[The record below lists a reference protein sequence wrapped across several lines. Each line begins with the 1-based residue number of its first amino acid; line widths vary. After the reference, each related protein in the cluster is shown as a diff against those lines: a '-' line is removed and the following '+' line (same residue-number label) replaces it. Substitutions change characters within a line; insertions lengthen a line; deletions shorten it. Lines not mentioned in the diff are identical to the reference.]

1 MAETNHVI
9 LTGTVAGAPEMSH
22 RVYDIDF
29 YRYAISVVRESGTA
43 DLLPCISPQGV
54 VEEGLV
60 QQGRRVTITGQIRSH
75 NSFAEGKSRLK
86 LSVFSSEVGPAL
98 TEEDQNDIVLDGY
111 ICKKPI
117 YRTTPLKR
125 EICDIMLAVN
135 RPYNKSDYI
144 PVLFWGGNAR
154 KTSEMDIGTRIF
166 VEGRLQSREYKKKL
180 DDGTQKIMTAYELS
194 ATGYQEK

>member
-1 MAETNHVI
+1 
-9 LTGTVAGAPEMSH
+9 
-22 RVYDIDF
+22 
-29 YRYAISVVRESGTA
+29 
-43 DLLPCISPQGV
+43 
-54 VEEGLV
+54 
-60 QQGRRVTITGQIRSH
+60 
-75 NSFAEGKSRLK
+75 
-86 LSVFSSEVGPAL
+86 
-98 TEEDQNDIVLDGY
+98 
-111 ICKKPI
+111 
-117 YRTTPLKR
+117 
-125 EICDIMLAVN
+125 MLAVN